1 MTTETTTQ
9 NSKTLDYV
17 QDLHGR
23 AKDGHQGYAKAVE
36 LAEGKPLKDFFAENS
51 AQRAKFALELEGLL
65 RMESIEP
72 DDSATL
78 AGRVHQH
85 WMSLVSKVSKGDGK
99 LLSECLRGE
108 EAAISDYQNA
118 LDSMELAPRVAEVIE
133 RQRDRIKEEMKT
145 LSNLEE
151 FEASLS

>member
-1 MTTETTTQ
+1 MTTC
-9 NSKTLDYV
+9 KTS
-17 QDLHGR
+17 
-23 AKDGHQGYAKAVE
+23 KDGHQGYAKAVE
-36 LAEGKPLKDFFAENS
+36 LAESKPLKDFFAENS

-65 RMESIEP
+65 RMESTEP

-85 WMSLVSKVSKGDGK
+85 WMSLVSKVSKGDDK